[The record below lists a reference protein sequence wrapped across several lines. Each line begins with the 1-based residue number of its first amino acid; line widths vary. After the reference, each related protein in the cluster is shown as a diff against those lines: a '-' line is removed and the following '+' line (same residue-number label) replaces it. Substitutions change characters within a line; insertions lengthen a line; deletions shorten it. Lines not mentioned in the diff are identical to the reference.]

1 MKLIKPITIEE
12 LQRTALLSD
21 SAKTWALDN
30 LTYLNPHMKLF
41 GKSMKTKKGDDI
53 KETYILYLQPADK
66 VASKTLCP
74 YAKTAG
80 CEKDCLISSGQLG
93 MTIGQRGTTK
103 KTILLLL
110 RPNEFKTAL
119 LREVDNKEKRAIK
132 KGIKALFRLNG
143 TSDIDFS
150 DIITARPNSQ
160 FYDYTKILARVD
172 RNGLSNYDLTYS
184 ASMYSEHSRKQ
195 FKKAVF
201 KGIRIA
207 TAWNTKNLADDA
219 IKTSITLEDF
229 DKTDLRPLDGQVI
242 GRLTRKGSNK
252 AQRVADN
259 KVSNSFFVTEANLTE
274 FNNIIGA

>member
-1 MKLIKPITIEE
+1 MGQPKDNFTFIT
-12 LQRTALLSD
+12 S
-21 SAKTWALDN
+21 
-30 LTYLNPHMKLF
+30 
-41 GKSMKTKKGDDI
+41 
-53 KETYILYLQPADK
+53 
-66 VASKTLCP
+66 
-74 YAKTAG
+74 
-80 CEKDCLISSGQLG
+80 
-93 MTIGQRGTTK
+93 
-103 KTILLLL
+103 
-110 RPNEFKTAL
+110 NEFKTAL

-160 FYDYTKILARVD
+160 FYDYTKILARVV
-172 RNGLSNYDLTYS
+172 RNELSNYDLTYS

-195 FKKAVF
+195 FKKAVY
-201 KGIRIA
+201 KGVRIA
-207 TAWNTKNLADDA
+207 TAWNTKDLADDA
-219 IKTSITLEDF
+219 IKTSSTLEDF

>member
-1 MKLIKPITIEE
+1 MKLTKAITIEE
-12 LQRTALLSD
+12 LQQTTLLAD
-21 SAKTWALDN
+21 NAKTWTLDN
-30 LTYLNPHMKLF
+30 LAYLNKPMKLF
-41 GKSMKTKKGDDI
+41 GKSMKTRKGDDI
-53 KETYILYLQPADK
+53 KETHILYLQPADK
-66 VASKTLCP
+66 VAVKTLCP

-93 MTIGQRGTTK
+93 MTSGQMASTK
-103 KTILLLL
+103 RTILLLL
-110 RPNEFKTAL
+110 RPNEFKTAML
-119 LREVDNKEKRAIK
+119 QEIDAKERKALK
-132 KGIKALFRLNG
+132 TGIKALFRLNG

-160 FYDYTKILARVD
+160 FYDYTKILARVV

-184 ASMYSEHSRKQ
+184 ASMYSEHSRRQ

-207 TAWNTKNLADDA
+207 TAWNTKDLADDA
-219 IKTSITLEDF
+219 IKTSSTLEDF

-242 GRLTRKGSNK
+242 GKLTRKGSNK
-252 AQRVADN
+252 AQRATDN
-259 KVSNSFFVTEANLTE
+259 KVSNSFFVTEANLAE